1 MNDAASADLERAL
14 ELSRA
19 LLAAA
24 DRGEGNAVA
33 SIDAERLIL
42 LKSARRTARVLDASQ
57 RMVLQEI
64 ALLNDKSIGML
75 EHHRRIKG
83 REAEVAAVGRRAV
96 KAYGSTRLLR

>member
-1 MNDAASADLERAL
+1 MRDAASADLERAL

-24 DRGEGNAVA
+24 TLGDGKEAA
-33 SIDAERLIL
+33 SIDAERLML
-42 LKSARRTARVLDASQ
+42 LKSARGSTRVLDATQ
-57 RMVLQEI
+57 RRLVHEI
-64 ALLNDKSIGML
+64 ALLNDRSIGLL

-83 REAEVAAVGRRAV
+83 RELEVAAVGRRAV